1 MDKQQIIK
9 NILMTPE
16 FQEVIKE
23 IRDNQLNRIIYSNED
38 EANEREKAYVRVKT
52 IDELM
57 STLESISKDGEIKS
71 KSWKIL

>member
-1 MDKQQIIK
+1 
-9 NILMTPE
+9 MTPE

-57 STLESISKDGEIKS
+57 STLESISKNGEIKS
-71 KSWKIL
+71 KAWKIL

>member
-1 MDKQQIIK
+1 
-9 NILMTPE
+9 MTPE

-23 IRDNQLNRIIYSNED
+23 IRENQLNRIIYSNED

-57 STLESISKDGEIKS
+57 STLESISKNGEIKS
-71 KSWKIL
+71 KAWKIL

>member
-1 MDKQQIIK
+1 
-9 NILMTPE
+9 MTPE

>member
-1 MDKQQIIK
+1 MDKQDIIK

-16 FQEVIKE
+16 FQEVVKE
-23 IRDNQLNRIIYSNED
+23 LRDNQLNRIIHSNED
-38 EANEREKAYVRVKT
+38 EASEREKAYVRVKT

>member
-1 MDKQQIIK
+1 MTKQNIIK

-57 STLESISKDGEIKS
+57 STLESIAKDGEIKS
-71 KSWKIL
+71 KAWKIL

>member
-1 MDKQQIIK
+1 MDKQDIIK

-16 FQEVIKE
+16 FQEVVKE
-23 IRDNQLNRIIYSNED
+23 LRDNQLNRIIHSNEG

-57 STLESISKDGEIKS
+57 STLESIAKDGEIKS
-71 KSWKIL
+71 KAWKIL

>member
-1 MDKQQIIK
+1 MDKQQILK

>member
-1 MDKQQIIK
+1 
-9 NILMTPE
+9 MTPE

-38 EANEREKAYVRVKT
+38 EASEREKAYVRVKT

>member
-1 MDKQQIIK
+1 MDKQDIIK

-16 FQEVIKE
+16 FQEVVKE
-23 IRDNQLNRIIYSNED
+23 LRDNQLNRIIYSNED
-38 EANEREKAYVRVKT
+38 DVKVREQAYLRVKT

-57 STLESISKDGEIKS
+57 NYLESIAKDSEIKD

>member
-1 MDKQQIIK
+1 
-9 NILMTPE
+9 MTPE

-57 STLESISKDGEIKS
+57 STLESIAKDGEIKS
-71 KSWKIL
+71 KAWKIL

>member
-1 MDKQQIIK
+1 MDKQDIIK

-16 FQEVIKE
+16 FQEVVKE
-23 IRDNQLNRIIYSNED
+23 IRDNQLNRIIHSNED

-57 STLESISKDGEIKS
+57 STLESIAKDGEIKS
-71 KSWKIL
+71 KAWKIL

>member
-1 MDKQQIIK
+1 MDKQSIIK

-16 FQEVIKE
+16 FQEVVKE
-23 IRDNQLNRIIYSNED
+23 IRDNQLNRIIHSNED

-57 STLESISKDGEIKS
+57 FTLESIAKDGEIKS
-71 KSWKIL
+71 KAWKIL

>member
-23 IRDNQLNRIIYSNED
+23 IRENQLNRIIYSNED

-57 STLESISKDGEIKS
+57 STLESISKNGEIKS
-71 KSWKIL
+71 KAWKIL

>member
-1 MDKQQIIK
+1 MTKQDIIK

>member
-1 MDKQQIIK
+1 
-9 NILMTPE
+9 MTPE

-38 EANEREKAYVRVKT
+38 EASEREKAYVRVKT

-57 STLESISKDGEIKS
+57 STLESISKNGEIKS
-71 KSWKIL
+71 KAWKIL

>member
-1 MDKQQIIK
+1 MDKQDIIK

-16 FQEVIKE
+16 FQEVVKE
-23 IRDNQLNRIIYSNED
+23 LRDNQLNRIIHSNED

-57 STLESISKDGEIKS
+57 STLESIAKDGEIKS
-71 KSWKIL
+71 KAWKIL